1 MKTIVLNPIEIPGA
15 ASVQKDFF
23 STPLADLRRPE
34 LSPLILKLYSWLK
47 RISILTWK
55 TIRWTFEVIGKI
67 AHGLVTIL
75 FVAPPEQQA
84 VDQAR
89 MKAIQLRG
97 VF

>member
-1 MKTIVLNPIEIPGA
+1 MKTNVLNPIEILGA

-23 STPLADLRRPE
+23 SAPLADLRGPE

-47 RISILTWK
+47 RISTLTWK
-55 TIRWTFEVIGKI
+55 TIRWTLEIIGKI
-67 AHGLVTIL
+67 GHALVTIL